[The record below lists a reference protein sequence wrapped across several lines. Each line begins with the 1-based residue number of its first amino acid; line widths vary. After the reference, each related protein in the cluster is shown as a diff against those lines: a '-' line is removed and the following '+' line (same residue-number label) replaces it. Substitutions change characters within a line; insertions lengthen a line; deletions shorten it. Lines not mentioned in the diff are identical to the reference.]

1 MDGNETPVGA
11 RPSTPAWEL
20 IAQYTGFL
28 ICPSPLVLLVLRLQ
42 ACIPRISPGA
52 LSLHAFWRD
61 AWERRKLFHL
71 GHTRSWLT
79 GFPQN
84 GACTLSNLTLG
95 PCKHGQTPRNTV
107 VVCHQKALLSK
118 LKDLPK
124 HLEWLSQCDCQ
135 ISQVWDSPNKLCLQI

>member
-20 IAQYTGFL
+20 IAQYTGIL

-42 ACIPRISPGA
+42 ACIPRIFPGA
-52 LSLHAFWRD
+52 LSLHASWRD
-61 AWERRKLFHL
+61 AWESRKLFHL
-71 GHTRSWLT
+71 GHTRSWLM

-95 PCKHGQTPRNTV
+95 PCKHGETHRNTVALCHPRGSAFKPKGPPQTPRMI
-107 VVCHQKALLSK
+107 KSK
-118 LKDLPK
+118 
-124 HLEWLSQCDCQ
+124 WLSN
-135 ISQVWDSPNKLCLQI
+135 SHVWDSPNKLCLQI